1 MPWKRGIA
9 AMACVVAMILVV
21 ATTTP
26 LYVNVVQKEQHA
38 QQVQAYRAAK
48 MAQYEKENA
57 RYADYEVE
65 VAFLGDSLTDF
76 CDLELYYPQFITVNR
91 GIGGDTTYDLQRRL
105 QVSVY
110 DLKPQVAVMLIGANN
125 PDTMLDNYEDILIG
139 LREHLPDTKVVLA
152 SMTAM
157 GGPHWGALNDRARAN
172 NVEIARLA
180 GKYGFTYVDLFSPM
194 FDTSIGEV
202 REGYT
207 TDGGH
212 FSHEGY
218 LAVAERITPVL
229 ENLLG
234 K

>member
-1 MPWKRGIA
+1 MSRKRWA
-9 AMACVVAMILVV
+9 AILACVMAMVLVSV
-21 ATTTP
+21 TATVRYADTTTKKLMQP
-26 LYVNVVQKEQHA
+26 ILD
-38 QQVQAYRAAK
+38 YRAAK
-48 MAQYEKENA
+48 TAQYEQENA

-76 CDLELYYPQFITVNR
+76 CDLELYYPQYITVNR
-91 GIGGDTTYDLQRRL
+91 GIGGDTTYDLQGRL
-105 QVSVY
+105 QVSAY

-139 LREHLPDTKVVLA
+139 LRDHLPNTRVVLV

-157 GGPHWGALNDRARAN
+157 GGPYWGALNDRAQAN
-172 NVEIARLA
+172 NVEIERLA
-180 GKYGFTYVDLFSPM
+180 GAYGFTYVDVFTPM
-194 FDTSIGEV
+194 FDPSIGEV

-218 LAVAERITPVL
+218 LVLSGIIAPVL
-229 ENLLG
+229 EELLG